1 MNPKKEDWT
10 DVYEEEE
17 VSTKDSS
24 EEEEPTK
31 NAVTGKDFAKLTKKA
46 LKLGAETLDYSP
58 RKNNKYVATD
68 SPRWKESSFWF
79 PQISRF
85 SHPSRWWC

>member
-1 MNPKKEDWT
+1 MNPTTEDLS

-17 VSTKDSS
+17 VSTKDSP

-58 RKNNKYVATD
+58 RKNNKYVATLPD
-68 SPRWKESSFWF
+68 GKKVHFGSPKYPDFLR
-79 PQISRF
+79 
-85 SHPSRWWC
+85 PSR